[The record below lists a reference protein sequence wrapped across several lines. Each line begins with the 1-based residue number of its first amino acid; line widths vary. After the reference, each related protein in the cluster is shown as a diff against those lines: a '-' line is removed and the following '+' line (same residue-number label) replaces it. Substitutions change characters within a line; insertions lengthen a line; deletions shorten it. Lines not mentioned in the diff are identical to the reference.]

1 MKNLVRVSAFLG
13 LLTVSLAGSA
23 NAQTQQW
30 LNLCSSG
37 SLITCASVRLAVS
50 GTTVTLQVR
59 NTSSGNFVNDPL
71 GYRGSVFYQVA
82 LRNVP
87 GTVQATNSLNMS
99 GPTYLDAKK
108 PAAWAVTNTN
118 EKGDGSIV
126 VAAGDA
132 TPSRAHG
139 IASDCA
145 TVGTNLV
152 EGVKLW
158 MSPQCSTSDVATPT
172 LNQGYVSM
180 TMFVDETWNPGTTEV
195 VIDAID
201 EKGNLYQINS
211 YVGGSVT
218 PEPVSIVLLGTGLFG
233 MGVNGL
239 RRRRRKQLEGL
250 SAEGSQV

>member
-1 MKNLVRVSAFLG
+1 MNMKTFVRVSALVG
-13 LLTVSLAGSA
+13 VLTASLAASA
-23 NAQTQQW
+23 SAQTEQW

-37 SLITCASVRLAVS
+37 SLITCASVRLNVS

-59 NTSSGNFVNDPL
+59 NTSSGNFANDPL

-99 GPTYLDAKK
+99 GPTYADEKLPAK
-108 PAAWAVTNTN
+108 WTVTNTN

-126 VAAGDA
+126 VASGA
-132 TPSRAHG
+132 TPARANG

-152 EGVKLW
+152 AGVKLW
-158 MSPQCSTSDVATPT
+158 MSPQCATTDVASQT
-172 LNQGYVSM
+172 LNSGYVSM
-180 TMFVDETWNPGTTEV
+180 TMFVDETWNPATTEV

-201 EKGNLYQINS
+201 EQGRLYQINS
-211 YVGGSVT
+211 YVGGAVT

-233 MGVNGL
+233 LGANAL
-239 RRRRRKQLEGL
+239 RRRRRKGLGEG
-250 SAEGSQV
+250 APQA